1 MTSIQLVFYL
11 FSAILLLA
19 GIMVITSRNPVYGV
33 LFLVLAF
40 FASAILWMLLEAEFL
55 ALTLI
60 FVYVGA
66 VMTLFLFVVMMLNI
80 DLEPLR
86 EGFSRFLPFGILVM
100 VALAAILLFV
110 VGPKHFG
117 LPDYPSPPLAS
128 ADHSNVQMLGEVLYT
143 QYVYPF
149 ELAAVLLLVAIISA
163 VGLAHRGPR
172 KSKTQRTSEQV
183 AVRPED
189 RVRLV
194 NMPSESVLGK
204 KRD

>member
-1 MTSIQLVFYL
+1 MTIMQLVFYL
-11 FSAILLLA
+11 FSAVLLLS
-19 GIMVITSRNPVYGV
+19 GIMVITSRNPVHGV

-80 DLEPLR
+80 DLVPLR
-86 EGFSRFLPFGILVM
+86 GSFVRYLPFGILVM
-100 VALAAILLFV
+100 VLLAALMLLV

-117 LPDYPSPPLAS
+117 LAHYQAPPLAGPEQ
-128 ADHSNVQMLGEVLYT
+128 SNVQMLGDVLYT

-149 ELAAVLLLVAIISA
+149 EIAAVLLLVAIIAA

-172 KSKTQRTSEQV
+172 KSKVQRTNQQV
-183 AVRPED
+183 SVRPED
-189 RVRLV
+189 RVRLID
-194 NMPSESVLGK
+194 MPSEK
-204 KRD
+204 P